1 MHIEY
6 DLARCKKIFET
17 AEMNTSIYFIMGET
31 VLSSRCIAGLHGAG
45 REATMLSRLSSR
57 ISAE

>member
-1 MHIEY
+1 MI
-6 DLARCKKIFET
+6 LLGAKKIFET
-17 AEMNTSIYFIMGET
+17 AEVNTSINFIMGET
-31 VLSSRCIAGLHGAG
+31 VLSSRCMAGLHGAG

>member
-1 MHIEY
+1 MI
-6 DLARCKKIFET
+6 LLQKNFET

-31 VLSSRCIAGLHGAG
+31 VLSSRCMAGLHGAG

-57 ISAE
+57 ISAK